1 MKRFYNGMFD
11 QVFKNTLCTYK
22 DHGILIWL
30 LESCLDIKINK
41 LILKD
46 KELYKDNVLSK
57 GKTVDLLIE
66 TNSEMIN
73 VEINNH
79 PHSGVNERNLAY
91 LSNLYVRNVD
101 MSNDY
106 TKIKK
111 CIQLNLTS
119 GKKDID
125 LRSEYALLKRN
136 SKEEIIYSK
145 NFIIYEISVD
155 LALKSYYN
163 NDIEVINKYKPVIML
178 ALDREELEKLSMGDE
193 RVMEYRKRVEKLND
207 DENFIQFMSAEEDQK
222 KTENTLRNIVE
233 EQSAE
238 LEEKSNELSNIKHDT
253 AKKMKSENIDIE
265 TISRV
270 TGLNIEEI
278 ENL

>member
-1 MKRFYNGMFD
+1 
-11 QVFKNTLCTYK
+11 
-22 DHGILIWL
+22 
-30 LESCLDIKINK
+30 
-41 LILKD
+41 
-46 KELYKDNVLSK
+46 
-57 GKTVDLLIE
+57 
-66 TNSEMIN
+66 MIN

-106 TKIKK
+106 TKTKK

-238 LEEKSNELSNIKHDT
+238 LEEKKYELEEKSNELSNIKHDT

-278 ENL
+278 QNL

>member
-1 MKRFYNGMFD
+1 
-11 QVFKNTLCTYK
+11 
-22 DHGILIWL
+22 
-30 LESCLDIKINK
+30 
-41 LILKD
+41 
-46 KELYKDNVLSK
+46 
-57 GKTVDLLIE
+57 
-66 TNSEMIN
+66 MIN

-178 ALDREELEKLSMGDE
+178 ALDREKLEKLSMGDE

-253 AKKMKSENIDIE
+253 AKKMKSENIDLE

-278 ENL
+278 QNL